1 MRKGRN
7 MKQTES
13 ILQYM
18 KNYGGI
24 TPMDA
29 LKDIGCMRLAARI
42 ADLRR
47 DGHRIKG
54 EKIEVRR
61 RDGSKALVE
70 RYQLDE

>member
-1 MRKGRN
+1 
-7 MKQTES
+7 MKQTEQ
-13 ILQYM
+13 ILDYM
-18 KNYGGI
+18 KNYDGI

-54 EKIEVRR
+54 EKIGVRR
-61 RDGSKALVE
+61 RDGSKAHVM
-70 RYQLDE
+70 RYTVDE

>member
-1 MRKGRN
+1 

-42 ADLRR
+42 ADLKRE
-47 DGHRIKG
+47 GHRIKS
-54 EKIEVRR
+54 EKVAVRR
-61 RDGSKALVE
+61 RDGSRAFVE
-70 RYQLDE
+70 RYMIDE

>member
-1 MRKGRN
+1 
-7 MKQTES
+7 MKQTEQ
-13 ILQYM
+13 ILDYM
-18 KNYGGI
+18 KSYGGI

-61 RDGSKALVE
+61 RDGSKAHVT
-70 RYQLDE
+70 RYTVDE

>member
-1 MRKGRN
+1 
-7 MKQTES
+7 MKQTEQ
-13 ILQYM
+13 ILDYM

-54 EKIEVRR
+54 EKVAVRR
-61 RDGSKALVE
+61 RDGSKAHVM
-70 RYQLDE
+70 RYTVDE

>member
-1 MRKGRN
+1 
-7 MKQTES
+7 MKQTEQ
-13 ILQYM
+13 ILDYM

-61 RDGSKALVE
+61 RDGSKAHVM
-70 RYQLDE
+70 RYTVDE